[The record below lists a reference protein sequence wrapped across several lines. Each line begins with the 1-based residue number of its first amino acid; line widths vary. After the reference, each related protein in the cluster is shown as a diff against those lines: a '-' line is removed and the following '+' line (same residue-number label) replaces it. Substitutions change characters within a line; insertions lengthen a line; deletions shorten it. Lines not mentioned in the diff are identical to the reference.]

1 MLKPLLL
8 VCLSTIVHT
17 PTDVAL
23 VCPEPFR
30 DAMAPWIAH
39 RSAQGYRV
47 LTVSSADSPKAI
59 RDRILSLHEKDGLA
73 AVVLVGD
80 AEPGC
85 RRDAALRARCVPT
98 FYERAE
104 VNVLWGSEPHLS
116 TDNPY
121 ADVDGDGLP
130 DVPLGRLAADSPVEL
145 REIVRK
151 TLAHER
157 STDFG
162 IWRRRLNVIAGVGGF
177 GPLADLVLES
187 TARYLLTSNVPP
199 QYDVTM
205 TYASWRSPYCPD
217 PRLFHRTTVERLTE
231 GCWIWVYLGHGFH
244 LGLDRVRVPQADY
257 HILHRS
263 DVPRLR
269 CRHTPP
275 VALFLACYTGAFD
288 ATEDC
293 LAEEMLRAPGGP
305 VAILAG
311 SRVTMPY
318 GMAVLGTQLTE
329 ACFES
334 RTPTLG
340 AAVLRA
346 KRRLGREATGDDAVR
361 KMLDGVAAA
370 LSPNAEKLA
379 EERLEHVK
387 LFNLFGDPLL
397 RMRLPRPLEVRAP
410 PAVQPGGDVELA
422 AESPIGGR
430 LTAELVLRRDR
441 VRPGVVGRQ
450 KYPESSGALA
460 ELQEVYRAANDRRI
474 ATAERL
480 VGAGPF
486 RVSLKVPEEA
496 RGQCLVRVFVEG
508 DEGFAAGAS
517 PVQIERR

>member
-1 MLKPLLL
+1 
-8 VCLSTIVHT
+8 
-17 PTDVAL
+17 
-23 VCPEPFR
+23 
-30 DAMAPWIAH
+30 
-39 RSAQGYRV
+39 
-47 LTVSSADSPKAI
+47 
-59 RDRILSLHEKDGLA
+59 
-73 AVVLVGD
+73 
-80 AEPGC
+80 
-85 RRDAALRARCVPT
+85 
-98 FYERAE
+98 
-104 VNVLWGSEPHLS
+104 
-116 TDNPY
+116 
-121 ADVDGDGLP
+121 
-130 DVPLGRLAADSPVEL
+130 
-145 REIVRK
+145 
-151 TLAHER
+151 
-157 STDFG
+157 
-162 IWRRRLNVIAGVGGF
+162 
-177 GPLADLVLES
+177 
-187 TARYLLTSNVPP
+187 
-199 QYDVTM
+199 
-205 TYASWRSPYCPD
+205 
-217 PRLFHRTTVERLTE
+217 
-231 GCWIWVYLGHGFH
+231 
-244 LGLDRVRVPQADY
+244 
-257 HILHRS
+257 LHRS